1 MITGL
6 FVGKF
11 LPPHKGHK
19 FAILDAKKQCDTLYL
34 VVGYEPNVTKIL
46 CERAGIPLITLEQ
59 KLEWWREEL
68 KGESGIIILGEDE
81 TGIPDYPAGWEE
93 WSRRTQNLVREHID
107 FVFGSEMS
115 YAEYYKKYFPN
126 SRYVLQDV
134 ERKNVHISSTRIRED
149 ISTNLDYIIDSAR
162 PFFENCLKNA
172 KK

>member
-1 MITGL
+1 MLTGL

-19 FAILDAKKQCDTLYL
+19 FAILEAKKQCDKLYL
-34 VVGYEPNVTKIL
+34 VVGYEPNVTKEL
-46 CERAGIPLITLEQ
+46 CEKAGLPTITLEQ
-59 KLEWWREEL
+59 KLKWWREEL

-93 WSRRTQNLVREHID
+93 WSRRTQNLVGERID
-107 FVFGSEMS
+107 IIFGSEIG

-134 ERKNVHISSTRIRED
+134 DRKNVHISSTLIRGNLAE
-149 ISTNLDYIIDSAR
+149 NLDYIIDSAR
-162 PFFENCLKNA
+162 PFFEKIIKN
-172 KK
+172 K